1 MGPSLEFPYMFVMTS
16 KRPSHGHGERERE
29 RKEKVDRGA
38 RKGMTYIRGLHV
50 ISEMAREV

>member
-1 MGPSLEFPYMFVMTS
+1 MFVMTS